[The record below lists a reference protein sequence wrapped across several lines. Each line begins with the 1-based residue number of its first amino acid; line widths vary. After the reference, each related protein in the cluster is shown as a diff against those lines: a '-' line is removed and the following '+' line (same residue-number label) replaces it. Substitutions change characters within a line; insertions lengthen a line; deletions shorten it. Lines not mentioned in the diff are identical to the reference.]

1 MFFFEEEESRIYFC
15 HELSKAAWL
24 CWRLAGCL
32 NIWASWQ
39 TGLTQQQVRLKLLP
53 AFEEK

>member
-1 MFFFEEEESRIYFC
+1 MVFFEEESRIYFC

-39 TGLTQQQVRLKLLP
+39 TGLTQLSQTEI
-53 AFEEK
+53 AAGI